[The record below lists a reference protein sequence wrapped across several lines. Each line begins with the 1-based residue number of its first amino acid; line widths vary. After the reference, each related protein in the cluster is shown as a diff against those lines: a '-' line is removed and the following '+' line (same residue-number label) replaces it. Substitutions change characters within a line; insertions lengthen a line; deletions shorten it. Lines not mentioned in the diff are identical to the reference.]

1 MDSPLINIM
10 VKAAKKASRGLR
22 RDFNELENLQVMT
35 KGPADFVTA
44 SDIRTQ
50 NLIYDELLYAK
61 PDWSFVMEESKQI
74 IGSKPNSKFI
84 IDPIDGTTNF
94 MHGNPNFAISI
105 AAEVDGKLE
114 AALIYSPITDEMF
127 LAERGKGA
135 FLNDKRIRVASR
147 KKLSESILI
156 TGIPHLG
163 RGDMKLFLKEMEIL
177 IPEVAGIRRSGS
189 AALDLAWVACGRY
202 DLFWERGLEAWDI
215 AAGILLIREAGGYV
229 QGLNGKDND
238 IWSGNLISGNE
249 DIINNLL
256 KKLEIWLLNDL
267 HGYKMQCKTIEK

>member
-1 MDSPLINIM
+1 MDSPLINVMI
-10 VKAAKKASRGLR
+10 KAAKKASRGLR

-35 KGPADFVTA
+35 KGPANFVTA
-44 SDIRTQ
+44 ADIRTQ
-50 NLIYDELLYAK
+50 NTIYDELSYAK
-61 PDWSFVMEESKQI
+61 PDWSFIMEESKPI
-74 IGSKPNSKFI
+74 RGSNPNSKFI

-105 AAEVDGKLE
+105 AAEIDNKLE

-127 LAERGKGA
+127 IAERGKGA

-163 RGDMKLFLKEMEIL
+163 RGDIDLFLKEMKTL

-189 AALDLAWVACGRY
+189 AALDLAWVAAGRY
-202 DLFWERGLEAWDI
+202 DAFWERGLASWDI
-215 AAGILLIREAGGYV
+215 AAGILMIKEAGGYA
-229 QGLNGKDND
+229 QGINGKDSD
-238 IWSGNLISGNE
+238 MWDGNIISGNE
-249 DIINNLL
+249 DILNALIE
-256 KKLEIWLLNDL
+256 KLEV
-267 HGYKMQCKTIEK
+267 